1 MLITIIQRIITNLK
15 DRGISL
21 ILACS
26 LKNEFQKHLVPLN
39 AATLILK
46 KYHICI
52 EIKQSQ
58 YEDISLLRFIIKKC
72 R

>member
-1 MLITIIQRIITNLK
+1 MLITLIQRIMTNLK

-26 LKNEFQKHLVPLN
+26 LKDELN